1 MVNIANLAQVHFLL
15 VWEKFKGKKQVR
27 FKLNVVTEM
36 MESATTFDFTTLVD
50 MQGNLCYLHR
60 TFRSHA

>member
-15 VWEKFKGKKQVR
+15 VWEKLEGKKQVR
-27 FKLNVVTEM
+27 FKLNVVAKM
-36 MESATTFDFTTLVD
+36 IESATTVDATTLVD
-50 MQGNLCYLHR
+50 MQGNLRYLQR